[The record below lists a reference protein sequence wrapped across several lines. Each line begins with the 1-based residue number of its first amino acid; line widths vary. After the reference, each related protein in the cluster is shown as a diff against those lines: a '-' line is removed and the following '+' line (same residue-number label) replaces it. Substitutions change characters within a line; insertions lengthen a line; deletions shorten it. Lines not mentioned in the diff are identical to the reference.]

1 MHLCLLDRWWQR
13 HRHHL
18 GGEGNDSIDGGSG
31 EDILFGDDGNDTL
44 EGGNHI
50 YGLLEFNAK
59 K

>member
-1 MHLCLLDRWWQR
+1 MAAATTSIHD
-13 HRHHL
+13 
-18 GGEGNDSIDGGSG
+18 GEGNDCIDAGSG
-31 EDILFGDDGNDTL
+31 EDILFGDEGTDTP